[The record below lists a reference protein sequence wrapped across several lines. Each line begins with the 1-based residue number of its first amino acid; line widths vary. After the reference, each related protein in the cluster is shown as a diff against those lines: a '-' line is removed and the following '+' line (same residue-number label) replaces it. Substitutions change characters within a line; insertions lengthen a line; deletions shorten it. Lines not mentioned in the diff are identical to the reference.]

1 MNVSNTFYDFIIS
14 FNGHPLQLKLVLPKL
29 STWIESYWHL
39 MFSSIKTPTSMKY
52 NLGNLWKWQ
61 CLRKREKNVLVQ
73 IPPMDSFLVF
83 QPNLLEICPPPLWN
97 PSDNLQSKEDLEL
110 CDWLGLC
117 RNVALSTGMSSVT
130 LGGRLLH
137 LIPPQYI
144 PVCRD
149 DTGGG

>member
-83 QPNLLEICPPPLWN
+83 QPNLLEICPPPLVKSFRQPAVKGRFRALWLVGT
-97 PSDNLQSKEDLEL
+97 LQE
-110 CDWLGLC
+110 CGTIN
-117 RNVALSTGMSSVT
+117 RNVVCNSGGTFVAFDTTAVHSS
-130 LGGRLLH
+130 L
-137 LIPPQYI
+137 
-144 PVCRD
+144 
-149 DTGGG
+149 